1 MTLRWYT
8 KIIFRS
14 QRIVSL
20 TEKALIEGYMVLL
33 YGQGVFLSIFDQC
46 EIKTT
51 KHEYEL
57 KNNDIKSTQRFLLT
71 NNK

>member
-1 MTLRWYT
+1 M
-8 KIIFRS
+8 
-14 QRIVSL
+14 
-20 TEKALIEGYMVLL
+20 ALL
-33 YGQGVFLSIFDQC
+33 YGQVVFLSICDQC

-57 KNNDIKSTQRFLLT
+57 KNNDIKSTQRFLLP

>member
-1 MTLRWYT
+1 
-8 KIIFRS
+8 
-14 QRIVSL
+14 
-20 TEKALIEGYMVLL
+20 MVLL

-57 KNNDIKSTQRFLLT
+57 KNNDIKSTQRFLLP